1 MYYLLSIGFK
11 PDTGLSYLAM
21 ATALSVFFLYGY
33 FSEVGFPFSSKN
45 KKEHFDLPFSFSQD
59 ESPEE
64 EIVIEEVD
72 QTEDW
77 DAICQMAI
85 EQAKRGDHRARD
97 WVVKHMCSDGASTD
111 MNTNSSE
118 TSPVENNQGRTEAE
132 EIEKTSPKIIEEA
145 IGAICNLGFKKAE
158 AKKVVNRI
166 CNNRVFTNAEELI
179 KAALDRSNV

>member
-1 MYYLLSIGFK
+1 MTYTLLSIGFQ

-21 ATALSVFFLYGY
+21 ATALSFFFLYGY
-33 FSEVGFPFSSKN
+33 FSEVGFPYSSKN

-64 EIVIEEVD
+64 ETVIVEGE
-72 QTEDW
+72 QTEW

-97 WVVKHMCSDGASTD
+97 WVVKHMCSDGASTNI
-111 MNTNSSE
+111 NT
-118 TSPVENNQGRTEAE
+118 PVDNNQDET
-132 EIEKTSPKIIEEA
+132 EKTSPKIIEEA
-145 IGAICNLGFKKAE
+145 IGAICNLGFKKTE
-158 AKKVVNRI
+158 AKKVVNRV
-166 CNNRVFTNAEELI
+166 CNDRVFTDAEELI